1 MNWVALG
8 LWVGI
13 PILVFAVFWAIA
25 KGSGGFF
32 ALIFAEAFAIL
43 GFVNTFTSAIALAT
57 GEADAYE
64 YPYRGADSY
73 LFELRT
79 GIFFLLVSIVI
90 VIYPLL
96 PIVAKERTQ
105 KDAEARK
112 IHEDYNRIHE
122 NIGDRGYGWRNKRRM
137 LAGKEPLDPLEM
149 TILVTVLVVLAIG
162 LTILFVGTVFG

>member
-1 MNWVALG
+1 VNWVALG

-13 PILVFAVFWAIA
+13 PIVIFAVFLAMA

-43 GFVNTFTSAIALAT
+43 GFVNTFTSAVALAT
-57 GEADAYE
+57 DQAKTYE
-64 YPYRGADSY
+64 YPYRGVDSY
-73 LFELRT
+73 LFELQT
-79 GIFFLLVSIVI
+79 GIFYLLVSLAI

-122 NIGDRGYGWRNKRRM
+122 NIGDRGYGWRNKKRM

-149 TILVTVLVVLAIG
+149 TILVTVLVGLAIG
-162 LTILFVGTVFG
+162 LTIIFVGSVFG